1 VNGTPPTPPG
11 PRQLAPALSA
21 RLEQAIQERF
31 IRASGPGG
39 QHVNKTASAVQLQF
53 DTRAAGLPEDLTQ
66 RLLKLAGSRADTQG
80 VITIFAQRY
89 RSQERNREDA
99 RGRLAALIEKARFKP
114 AKRIPTK
121 TPYSATRKR
130 LEGKRQQAR
139 TKSLRGRP
147 SGDD

>member
-1 VNGTPPTPPG
+1 
-11 PRQLAPALSA
+11 LPAT
-21 RLEQAIQERF
+21 LENAIEERF

-39 QHVNKTASAVQLQF
+39 QHVNKTASAVQMRF
-53 DTRAAGLPEDLTQ
+53 DTRLAGLPDPVTLK
-66 RLLKLAGSRADTQG
+66 LLKLAGSRADTQG

-99 RGRLAALIEKARFKP
+99 RNRLAALIEKARSKP
-114 AKRIPTK
+114 VPRIPTR
-121 TPYSATRKR
+121 TPYSAKRKR

-139 TKSLRGRP
+139 TKSLRGKP